1 VLITSGGLTKRLD
14 RLEHAALI
22 SRHPDPDDRRGT
34 LVRLTTEGREVIDD
48 ALTTLLE
55 AENDLVQ
62 TALGDE
68 DGTDA
73 AASMLR
79 QLVQAWPTP

>member
-14 RLEHAALI
+14 RLEEAALI
-22 SRHPDPDDRRGT
+22 RRHPDPDDRRGT

-48 ALTTLLE
+48 ALATLLE
-55 AENDLVQ
+55 AETDLVQ

-68 DGTDA
+68 DETDA
-73 AASMLR
+73 AVSILR
-79 QLVQAWPTP
+79 RLVLTWPTP